1 MNPRVKTVSY
11 KSPYK
16 LVLIFT
22 NEERKIFDFNQ
33 YISYRIYD
41 CLKNEGLSAKAR
53 VMNGTVVW
61 NDEVDFDPDTLY
73 LESKSL
79 QPEFIQ

>member
-33 YISYRIYD
+33 YISYPIYD